1 MNRFDFSVNKCFL
14 QTIKDEN
21 EKLVQKINDNLESL
35 KKILFLLDSFNDI
48 TQMIEFFKDLFL

>member
-21 EKLVQKINDNLESL
+21 EKLIQKINENLESL
-35 KKILFLLDSFNDI
+35 KKNLFSLDNFKDI
-48 TQMIEFFKDLFL
+48 TEMIEFFKDHFL